1 MHTMTGHQE
10 ALEALTAKEVAR
22 IKADFEIL
30 YYQVNGVDVVYLDSG
45 ATSQKPRCVYE
56 AEQHYYENANAAVH
70 RGAHSLAVEATE
82 IYEGAREKVAE
93 FIGARTNELVW
104 TANATEAL
112 NLISYSMSNASL
124 GRGGEAAARFRLG
137 PGDEV
142 PHHRAGAPCEPDP
155 TAGTG
160 LPHRCNLALRADHR
174 RRGTAL
180 RPARRIGQRKHQAGC
195 LHPRFQRAGDHHRHP
210 EVR

>member
-30 YYQVNGVDVVYLDSG
+30 DHQVNGVDVVYLDSG

-82 IYEGAREKVAE
+82 IYEGAREKVAK

-124 GRGGEAAARFRLG
+124 GRGEKPR
-137 PGDEV
+137 
-142 PHHRAGAPCEPDP
+142 RASA
-155 TAGTG
+155 
-160 LPHRCNLALRADHR
+160 
-174 RRGTAL
+174 
-180 RPARRIGQRKHQAGC
+180 
-195 LHPRFQRAGDHHRHP
+195 
-210 EVR
+210 